1 MNCNSK
7 STGGRSEHAA
17 RPNMLITA
25 MQTANIPTVSFFFIS
40 LLLLIY
46 FLQGITFGK
55 QKSVPSTEDTPCI
68 VSPIVVTQ
76 FPIHWE
82 LEIRNAYSYPSVLIM
97 KLCDTYSVSQA
108 GGFSKY
114 GAGICHKKI
123 RASPIKGTPAKL

>member
-1 MNCNSK
+1 
-7 STGGRSEHAA
+7 
-17 RPNMLITA
+17 
-25 MQTANIPTVSFFFIS
+25 
-40 LLLLIY
+40 
-46 FLQGITFGK
+46 LQGITFGK

-76 FPIHWE
+76 FPIHRE